1 MIGEKL
7 GSFRIKESLGAGA
20 MGAVYLATHEPTGK
34 VAALKIIGSDVA
46 QRNNTSRR
54 FDREADILKQFDHP
68 NIVRW
73 LGVGRFQGT
82 SYLAMEYV
90 QGCTLEQLLAR
101 RGALPWGEVVDLA
114 VQMCEALHYAHQ
126 RGVVHRDFK
135 PSNLMITAKGQVK
148 LTDFGIAKDLD
159 ATGLTATGRT
169 LGTAAY
175 MAPEQIRG
183 TPAVSHKTDLYAL
196 GVVLYQ
202 MLTGRTPFEGATAVV
217 LMHCHLNE
225 PAPRPSAKTAEIPK
239 ALDDLVVKL
248 MAKTP
253 ADRPWDAEAVQ
264 FALGEL
270 RDKVSKS
277 EPVPMVWPTQAV
289 DAGAAAAAPQRAP
302 TQSTKKGRKA
312 TRALA
317 TLEFGGTHT
326 GRRALETAGLVAG
339 LVAVCAAIAYVV
351 WPPGQ
356 DYLYRHAKELMASSS
371 RGDWITAR
379 DEYIEP
385 LNRRFPNHPYRE
397 EARGWLDA
405 ILLRDAEGRAARL
418 ESPVR
423 TALTSPN
430 TPIEHQ
436 YVGTAKRVSE
446 LDAKK
451 DDLGVVRAWQDF
463 AGLLHP
469 DDKDERG
476 WYLLAQQRLQQA
488 GQAIQTREKFVRAE
502 LERAQAKFNAGS
514 FEDSQ
519 AIKRNLRDEY
529 GAYKSLEAV
538 LPPELRAAGADGE
551 SDKDA
556 RPAKPR
562 PAGEQPAEGGR
573 AGTPKE
579 PGKTGP

>member
-7 GSFRIKESLGAGA
+7 GSFRIKETLGAGA
-20 MGAVYLATHEPTGK
+20 MGAVYLAIHEPTGK
-34 VAALKIIGSDVA
+34 VAALKIIGSDIA

-90 QGCTLEQLLAR
+90 QGGTLEQLLTER
-101 RGALPWGEVVDLA
+101 SALPWREVVDLGI
-114 VQMCEALHYAHQ
+114 QMCSALHYAHQ
-126 RGVVHRDFK
+126 RGVVHRDIK
-135 PSNLMITAKGQVK
+135 PSNLMITAQGAVK

-196 GVVLYQ
+196 GVLFYQ

-225 PAPRPSAKTAEIPK
+225 PPPRPSGKTAEIPK

-248 MAKTP
+248 MAKAP
-253 ADRPWDAEAVQ
+253 ADRPWDAEAVG
-264 FALGEL
+264 FALTEL
-270 RDKVSKS
+270 RDKASKA
-277 EPVPMVWPTQAV
+277 EAVPMVWPTI
-289 DAGAAAAAPQRAP
+289 DADGNVVTPAAATPRAP
-302 TQSTKKGRKA
+302 TQGAKKTRKA
-312 TRALA
+312 ARTLGTR
-317 TLEFGGTHT
+317 EFGGTRA
-326 GRRALETAGLVAG
+326 GRRAIETVGLVLALIVVAG
-339 LVAVCAAIAYVV
+339 AIAYVV

-356 DYLYRHAKELMASSS
+356 DYLYRHAKELMASSN
-371 RGDWITAR
+371 RVDWIIAR

-385 LNRRFPNHPYRE
+385 LNQRFPNHPYRD

-405 ILLRDAEGRAARL
+405 ILLRDAEARAARL
-418 ESPVR
+418 DSPVR
-423 TALTSPN
+423 TTLTEPN

-436 YVGTAKRVSE
+436 YVATARRSAVLTS
-446 LDAKK
+446 KK
-451 DDLGVVRAWQDF
+451 DDLGIVRVWQDF
-463 AGLLHP
+463 ARQLHP

-476 WYLLAQQRLQQA
+476 WYLLAQKRLTDL
-488 GQAIQTREKFVRAE
+488 GQAIQTREKFVRGE
-502 LERAQAKFNAGS
+502 VERAQAKFDAGS
-514 FEDSQ
+514 FEEAN
-519 AIKRNLRDEY
+519 AIRRNIRDEY
-529 GAYKSLEAV
+529 GAYTSLETV
-538 LPPELRAAGADGE
+538 LPAELKPPADGE
-551 SDKDA
+551 ADDKSPKDA
-556 RPAKPR
+556 KKAKPSEDAIER
-562 PAGEQPAEGGR
+562 KQ
-573 AGTPKE
+573 
-579 PGKTGP
+579 